1 MTKIEAP
8 LWQALLQ
15 NRHQH
20 ATSFH
25 MPGHKY
31 GVAAPEAL
39 VTAWGAEMW
48 QYDVTE
54 LPGLDNLA
62 APSGVIAAAQQ
73 LLADFCQVQKAYF
86 LINGATVGLQAAIL
100 ACCHPGEQILVPR
113 HAHHSVWAALALAKV
128 EPVWLPVA
136 YHPQYGTPLGITR
149 ETLQHA
155 LAAHPQAKAL
165 FCVAPTY
172 HGIVTNLK
180 EQVALAAACGI
191 PTIVDAAHGS
201 HFHSGYG
208 PEPAVASGASFVVES
223 WHKTMGSL
231 TQTAVLLQQ
240 DTTWPVERYLR
251 LLQSSSP
258 SYLLM
263 ASLDVTRAMWQQNRD
278 VFAEKLCR
286 LSTMARQGLAQIPI
300 LQCLGTADWPEPVWA
315 WDASRLV
322 LVSKREHS
330 GGQIATAL
338 RRYGIEPE
346 MADASTVVL
355 FLTIADEEATIQHLL
370 HACQQAAIDLAA
382 ETPAAW
388 PLIGDFPIPP
398 QKLLPADALAQ
409 AVHAVPLSG
418 CSGGI
423 AGAAITPYPPGI
435 PLVGLGEEISQ
446 QTISQLKQI
455 LKEGGMVQGLASV
468 CPPALWL
475 IDAEK

>member
-15 NRHQH
+15 NRYQH
-20 ATSFH
+20 AASFH

-31 GVAAPEAL
+31 GAAAPEAL
-39 VTAWGAEMW
+39 LSAWGTEVW

-62 APSGVIAAAQQ
+62 APSGAIAAAQQ
-73 LLADFCQVQKAYF
+73 LLADFCHVQKAYF

-100 ACCHPGEQILVPR
+100 ACCHPGDEILVPR

-128 EPVWLPVA
+128 KPVWLPVVC
-136 YHPQYGTPLGITR
+136 HPKYGIPLGVTR
-149 ETLQHA
+149 EALQQA

-172 HGIVTNLK
+172 HGILTNLK
-180 EQVALAAACGI
+180 EQVALAAAYGI

-201 HFHSGYG
+201 HFHGGYG
-208 PEPAVASGASFVVES
+208 PEPAVTSGAAFVVES

-240 DTTWPVERYLR
+240 DMTLPVERYLR

-263 ASLDVTRAMWQQNRD
+263 ASLDAARAMWQQNQD
-278 VFAEKLCR
+278 IFGQKLYQ
-286 LSTMARQGLAQIPI
+286 LSTMARKGLSQLPV
-300 LQCLGTADWPEPVWA
+300 LHCLGSTDWSAPIEA
-315 WDASRLV
+315 WDCSRLV
-322 LVSKREHS
+322 LVSEACHS
-330 GGQIATAL
+330 GGQIAAAL
-338 RRYGIEPE
+338 RRYNIEPE
-346 MADASTVVL
+346 MADAATAVL
-355 FLTIADEEATIQHLL
+355 FLTIGDEEADIQYLL
-370 HACQQAAIDLAA
+370 SACQQAAADLAA
-382 ETPAAW
+382 ELPQIL
-388 PLIGDFPIPP
+388 PQIDDLSIPI
-398 QKLLPADALAQ
+398 QRLLPADALTKTAY
-409 AVHAVPLSG
+409 AVPLAA

-423 AGAAITPYPPGI
+423 AGAAVTPYPPGI
-435 PLVGLGEEISQ
+435 PLVGLGEEIS
-446 QTISQLKQI
+446 SQMVRQIRQI
-455 LKEGGMVQGLASV
+455 LDEGGMVQGLASA